1 MPHPRPLLAWVGMLT
16 SSSLRTLLLS
26 SPTKY
31 PAPPSH
37 GEADPEHVEGEG
49 KAESI
54 YVFDFLIGQ

>member
-1 MPHPRPLLAWVGMLT
+1 MLT